1 MGDVDRAWKT
11 RPPAGT
17 AAELRSRIRRGEHTG
32 QTAGLASGM
41 VQGNVAILPADWAE
55 DFLRFCLQN
64 PKPCP
69 ILAVGR
75 PGRPELPTLGGDID
89 IRSDVPRYRVF
100 RAGVEGAPPTTTSP
114 GSPADLVALL

>member
-41 VQGNVAILPADWAE
+41 VQGNVAILPAGWAE
-55 DFLRFCLQN
+55 GFLRFCLQN
-64 PKPCP
+64 PEPRP
-69 ILAVGR
+69 ILAAGR
-75 PGRPELPTLGGDID
+75 PAGAQPPTAGGGND
-89 IRSDVPRYRVF
+89 IRAAVPRPPRF
-100 RAGVEGAPPTTTSP
+100 RRSGGGAAPTGIS
-114 GSPADLVALL
+114 A